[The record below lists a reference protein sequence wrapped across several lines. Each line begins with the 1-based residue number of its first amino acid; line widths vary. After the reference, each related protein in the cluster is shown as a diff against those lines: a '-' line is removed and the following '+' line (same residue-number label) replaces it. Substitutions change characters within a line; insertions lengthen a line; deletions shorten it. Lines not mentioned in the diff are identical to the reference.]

1 MKKILSLFLILSTF
15 TLFAQAKFVETT
27 PINQSGIL
35 ADTIL
40 GYDTFNSLYYIKE
53 NTLYKT
59 INSAKVEYNNFSLGK
74 ISKVDFQ
81 NPLKIL
87 VFYEQFNTAVLLDK
101 QLSEIVKY
109 NFSQNETPI
118 VCSAIGISIQN
129 NLWIYN
135 NLTQKISLYDTSRNT
150 LKELSTVL
158 ESPIKIYK
166 TDQNQFSWIDENGDW
181 FSCDIYGKIKKIGNL
196 EKSEFIQFADSR
208 SVVYKK
214 DNLFYFR
221 RAGMEETLMLKNV
234 DKSATSFQLQGDI
247 LSIFTNRQ
255 IINYKIVL
263 P

>member
-1 MKKILSLFLILSTF
+1 MKKLFSLFLILLAF
-15 TLFAQAKFVETT
+15 TLFAQSKFVETT
-27 PINQSGIL
+27 PINQIGIL

-59 INSAKVEYNNFSLGK
+59 INSTKVEYNNFSLGK
-74 ISKVDFQ
+74 ISKVDYQ

-87 VFYEQFNTAVLLDK
+87 VFYERFNTAVLLDK
-101 QLSEIVKY
+101 QLSEIIKFD
-109 NFSQNETPI
+109 FSQNETPI
-118 VCSAIGISIQN
+118 VCSAIGISTQN

-135 NLTQKISLYDTSRNT
+135 NLSQKISLYDTSRNT

-158 ESPIKIYK
+158 ESPIKLYK
-166 TDQNQFSWIDENGDW
+166 TDQNQFSWIDENDDW

-196 EKSEFIQFADSR
+196 EQSEYIRFLDSR
-208 SVVYKK
+208 SIVYKK

-221 RAGMEETLMLKNV
+221 RAGMKEALLLKNV
-234 DKSATSFQLQGDI
+234 DKSATSFQLHGDI
-247 LSIFTNRQ
+247 LSIFTDRQ

>member
-1 MKKILSLFLILSTF
+1 MLS
-15 TLFAQAKFVETT
+15 AQSKPLEMQKLNEIPVV
-27 PINQSGIL
+27 

-40 GYDTFNSLYYIKE
+40 GYDTFNSLYYIKQ

-59 INSAKVEYNNFSLGK
+59 SNSSQLQYSNFSLGK

-87 VFYEQFNTAVLLDK
+87 IFYKRFNSAVLLDN
-101 QLSEIVKY
+101 QLSEILKID
-109 NFSQNETPI
+109 FSQTETPV
-118 VCSAIGISIQN
+118 VCSAVGISSQN
-129 NLWIYN
+129 KLWVFN
-135 NLTQKISLYDTSRNT
+135 ALTQKISLYDTSRNT